1 MKPAIKIILLLTLAA
16 SFSRL
21 AISQQDAANPSPAE
35 QQFFAWMDEVN
46 QLNGQ
51 LGYYLK
57 EKDGAEAAKAAHQMQ
72 QVFVKISAFFASKKT
87 ATAATYAKK
96 AVEGFQQT
104 GELAAAG
111 KLPEALQKYYDTRAN
126 CEGCHKEH
134 RVRTPDG
141 NWQIKY

>member
-1 MKPAIKIILLLTLAA
+1 MKLATGFLFALTLAA
-16 SFSRL
+16 AFSNPAL
-21 AISQQDAANPSPAE
+21 SQQPPADPAE

-72 QVFVKISAFFASKKT
+72 QVFVKISEFFASKKT
-87 ATAATYAKK
+87 ATASTYAKN
-96 AVEGFQQT
+96 AAEGFQQT
-104 GELAAAG
+104 EELAAAG
-111 KLPEALQKYYDTRAN
+111 KLPDALQKYYDTRAN